1 MVGLLGLVL
10 PQMRLASSFLHWRQM
25 EVEVEAALA
34 SLTEAFLASALESV
48 LTRLNVEDSSGRTG
62 LAMRDLRLKLLVR
75 VKGLMSSRDTKDSSS
90 ASSS

>member
-1 MVGLLGLVL
+1 M
-10 PQMRLASSFLHWRQM
+10 
-25 EVEVEAALA
+25 EAALA
-34 SLTEAFLASALESV
+34 SLTEAVLASALESV
-48 LTRLNVEDSSGRTG
+48 LTRLNVEASSAWTG